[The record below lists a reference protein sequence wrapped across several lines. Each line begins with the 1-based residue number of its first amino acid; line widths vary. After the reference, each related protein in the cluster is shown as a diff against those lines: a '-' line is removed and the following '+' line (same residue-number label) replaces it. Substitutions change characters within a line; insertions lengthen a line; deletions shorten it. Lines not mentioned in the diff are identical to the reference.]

1 DKHGVTRPIE
11 PKDIFVIAPYN
22 AQVRELRQRIR
33 GSAVARAAGI
43 TDELLRSKVG
53 TVDKAQG
60 AEAPVV
66 LMSYTSSSAADIPR
80 NFEFLYD
87 KNRLNVAVSR
97 AQALAVVVASPQ
109 LLSVECKTIDQVKL
123 ANMLCRYAEMA
134 ELVTL

>member
-1 DKHGVTRPIE
+1 MPGRCDSESLKEATNLNAIGHSNLSNENTRQH
-11 PKDIFVIAPYN
+11 DY
-22 AQVRELRQRIR
+22 Q
-33 GSAVARAAGI
+33 
-43 TDELLRSKVG
+43 KVKG
-53 TVDKAQG
+53 CFHT
-60 AEAPVV
+60 
-66 LMSYTSSSAADIPR
+66 ADIAR

-134 ELVTL
+134 DLVTL